1 MATNIP
7 DELRFTAHDE
17 WVREE
22 DDGIIAVGITHHA
35 QDSLGEIVHV
45 EVPDIGLE
53 VEADIPMCEVESVK
67 AVAEIYAPVSGEV
80 VAVNDILDDE
90 PELINTDPYGSWLF
104 KIKMSDVDDLLG
116 LLDAAAYEQKL
127 SED

>member
-1 MATNIP
+1 MATDIP
-7 DELRFTAHDE
+7 DELRYTAHDE

-35 QDSLGEIVHV
+35 QDALGEIVHV
-45 EVPDIGLE
+45 EVPEVGAE
-53 VEADIPMCEVESVK
+53 VEADAPICEVESVK
-67 AVAEIYAPVSGEV
+67 AVAEIYAPVDGEV
-80 VAVNDILDDE
+80 VAVNDALDDE

-104 KIKMSDVDDLLG
+104 KIKANDVDDLSG